1 MRAGGAKCKVFL
13 AITGAVHSIPGA
25 VDRILFKSLQK
36 SSELRGAED
45 KEEINAEKGVL
56 TLGLLSSFLR
66 RRKRKRR
73 QREEEARHLESSSQ

>member
-1 MRAGGAKCKVFL
+1 MHVGGAKWKVFL
-13 AITGAVHSIPGA
+13 AIIGAVHSIPGA

-66 RRKRKRR
+66 RRKRR